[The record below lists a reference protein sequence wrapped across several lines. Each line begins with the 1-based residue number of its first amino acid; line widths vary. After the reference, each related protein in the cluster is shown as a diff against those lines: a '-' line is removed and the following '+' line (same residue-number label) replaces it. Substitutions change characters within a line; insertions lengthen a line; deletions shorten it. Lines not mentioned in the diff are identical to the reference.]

1 MNSIGKLIKAKTISF
16 NEMLIRHYKKLIK
29 TYRIIMA
36 QPEKK
41 EIKIELTPEVAQ
53 GKYANLAVISHGPA
67 EFFLDMICLAPNTPQ
82 AKVQSRIIMSP
93 ENVKQLMFA
102 LQDNI
107 KKYEAVF
114 GEIKPRVPG
123 NNGGTTPP
131 VIPFMG
137 NN

>member
-1 MNSIGKLIKAKTISF
+1 
-16 NEMLIRHYKKLIK
+16 
-29 TYRIIMA
+29 MA

-41 EIKIELTPEVAQ
+41 EIKIELSPDVAQ

-67 EFFLDMICLAPNTPQ
+67 EFFIDMICLAPNTPQ
-82 AKVQSRIIMSP
+82 AKVQSRIIMTP

-114 GEIKPRVPG
+114 GEIVPRVP
-123 NNGGTTPP
+123 NNGGNPP

-137 NN
+137 PNGQA